1 MDIGYKIKQ
10 LRLQKGLTLEEL
22 ASRCELTKGFLSQLE
37 RNLTS
42 PSISTLDDIL
52 EVLGS
57 TLSDFFLEEKEE
69 KVTFQ
74 GKDFY
79 VDEREEYTVNWI
91 VPNSQKNEMEPI
103 LLELLPGAKSFEVNP
118 NDGEEF
124 GYVLEG
130 RITLVNGN
138 NEYIDII
145 YARNPEVVLDE
156 NGTGNFT
163 VGNGTISVYVEEKAA
178 KKLFLSG
185 YSSIQKICKL
195 QKACA
200 NILLNIS
207 LKGVI

>member
-138 NEYIDII
+138 NEYVLKKGETFYLNGKYHHFI
-145 YARNPEVVLDE
+145 RNDKKSVAKILW
-156 NGTGNFT
+156 
-163 VGNGTISVYVEEKAA
+163 ISTPP
-178 KKLFLSG
+178 LF
-185 YSSIQKICKL
+185 
-195 QKACA
+195 
-200 NILLNIS
+200 
-207 LKGVI
+207 